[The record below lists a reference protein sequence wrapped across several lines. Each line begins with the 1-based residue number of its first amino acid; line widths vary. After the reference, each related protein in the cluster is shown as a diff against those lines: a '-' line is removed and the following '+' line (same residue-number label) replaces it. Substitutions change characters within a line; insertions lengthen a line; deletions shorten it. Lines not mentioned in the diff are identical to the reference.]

1 MDIEK
6 ARHLI
11 SKVRL
16 LSTVWRL
23 PGGSLFV
30 YVRQVREHLY
40 FLEERDAELRTG
52 CEAG

>member
-1 MDIEK
+1 MEIKNIKEK
-6 ARHLI
+6 T
-11 SKVRL
+11 K
-16 LSTVWRL
+16 RL

-52 CEAG
+52 SQYPG